1 MLKFVLA
8 KTGSSDI
15 SNSLHVFPSAVA
27 KNKMLIFFYQFK
39 VTIILL
45 TLFSAASVEVKAL
58 ITPKNNHN
66 CLKNKQKCKMTRTC
80 GIRISKGLLWLV
92 ENAGII

>member
-66 CLKNKQKCKMTRTC
+66 LWDKNFKRSTMAGRKCWYNLA
-80 GIRISKGLLWLV
+80 IRLPLSSYQ
-92 ENAGII
+92 